1 MEEGRIFVTT
11 TQRPTIVALFTSEGQ
26 AQQAINALRQA
37 GISDDQISFSGH
49 ETQGGGF
56 LAGLKSFFTGDTTGS
71 TSAYD
76 DLTRMG
82 FQEPEARYF
91 QREYENGRSVV
102 AVRGADDSQQ
112 VTSILAQYG
121 GFGPSRDT
129 TRATGY
135 EATETGTDEGQRM
148 QLREEQLQVN
158 KQPVETGAASLHKE
172 VSSQQQ
178 NIDVPVKREEVVV
191 ERRPGSGQPSDTPI
205 GESETYRVPVREE
218 QVSVQKQPVVREEVS
233 LGKRQVQDTERV
245 SDTVRREEAHVEQEG
260 DANIKGDDV
269 TGA

>member
-1 MEEGRIFVTT
+1 VTT
-11 TQRPTIVALFTSEGQ
+11 TQRPTIVALFTSEEQ
-26 AQQAINALRQA
+26 AQQAVNALRQA
-37 GISDDQISFSGH
+37 GINDDQISFSGH

-56 LAGLKSFFTGDTTGS
+56 LAGLKSFFTGDSTATGS
-71 TSAYD
+71 SGSAYD
-76 DLTRMG
+76 DLSGMG

-102 AVRGADDSQQ
+102 AVRGASDTQR

-121 GFGPSRDT
+121 GYGPSRDT
-129 TRATGY
+129 ARTTGY
-135 EATETGTDEGQRM
+135 GADAERTATDMDEGQRM
-148 QLREEQLQVN
+148 QLREEQLRVN
-158 KQPVETGAASLHKE
+158 KQSVETGAASLHKE

-178 NIDVPVKREEVVV
+178 NIDVPVTREEVVV

-205 GESETYRVPVREE
+205 GEGETYRVPVREE

-233 LGKRQVQDTERV
+233 LGKRQVQDTQRV
-245 SDTVRREEAHVEQEG
+245 SDTVRREEARVEREG
-260 DANIKGDDV
+260 DTNIQGDDT